1 MEAILISA
9 ATNQQEQDMFR
20 TISLTALLT
29 GTLDITA
36 ANIQFYLNSNRGATL
51 KLTGTEEPVSFFTY
65 LTHGGPDRIFKYIA
79 KAVLDPNT
87 NSKLLVTWGAVFHY
101 MIAFLFTTFLFL
113 MYPRAIKW
121 FKNKFLVVFIYG
133 LFIWSIMNLVVVP
146 SSKINK
152 FPSVLKNAIIAE
164 LILTFMIALP
174 VVLIASRYY
183 SSRRKTA

>member
-1 MEAILISA
+1 MEATLISA
-9 ATNQQEQDMFR
+9 TTDQQEQDMFR

-36 ANIQFYLNSNRGATL
+36 ANVQLYLNTNHGATL
-51 KLTGTEEPVSFFTY
+51 NLTGTEEPISFFTY

-87 NSKLLVTWGAVFHY
+87 SSKLLVTWGAVFHY
-101 MIAFLFTTFLFL
+101 MIAFLFTAFLFL
-113 MYPRAIKW
+113 MYPKAIKW
-121 FKNKFLVVFIYG
+121 LKNKFLVVFIYG
-133 LFIWSIMNLVVVP
+133 LFIWSVMNLAVVP
-146 SSKINK
+146 LSKINK

-174 VVLIASRYY
+174 VVLIAARYY
-183 SSRRKTA
+183 SRRKAT